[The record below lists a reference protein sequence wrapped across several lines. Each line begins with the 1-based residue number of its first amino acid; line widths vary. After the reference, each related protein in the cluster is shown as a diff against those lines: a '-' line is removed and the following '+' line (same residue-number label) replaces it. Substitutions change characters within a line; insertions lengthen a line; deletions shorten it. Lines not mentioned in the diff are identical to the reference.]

1 MTPTRYGGPADQD
14 LAEIFA
20 NSYVNR
26 RIIRITATGRGAI
39 SMTHKAI
46 QQVFQRVDLSR
57 DDSDFTYFFDL
68 LLAAEALAKTVTL
81 GMVAAIGEDK
91 ERNRYRIEHALAR
104 SDGMG
109 DWGRAI
115 EDVLTGLASQYLVTS
130 AHPEQSELTRLCRDG
145 DWQYRSVSALKSA
158 LDGLGIES
166 EELPVKSDMKRWFR
180 LLSTLR
186 NKTRAHGATRSTSV
200 AQPAECL
207 RESLN
212 IFYENF
218 SLFKRSW
225 VYLHRNLSGKYRV
238 SLVCGDAT
246 PFEYLKREPTHVLKN
261 GLYIYW
267 DCPRGISLAE
277 SDSDLIDF
285 YFANGSF
292 SGKKY
297 ELLSYFTDNKRYG
310 DAQAFSIPPGTLPP
324 SETDGRGELIPRGNC
339 FSNAP
344 ESLVDYV
351 DRAALEGELLT
362 LLSDDKRPI
371 ITLRGRGG
379 IGKTSLALRILEDV
393 YLDQRYMTVVWLS
406 ARDVDLHMS
415 GPKPVR
421 PNVFSPDDMSK
432 LYAKL
437 VLSEETRA
445 EKGFNARQ
453 FFEGQLQK
461 SDSGPCLF
469 VFDNFETTQN
479 PLEVFT
485 WIDTYIRLPNKAL
498 ITTRLRD
505 FKGDYPV
512 DVSGMNRD
520 ESIKLINQVSAQLG
534 IARHLTS
541 TYVEDLI
548 DQSEG
553 HPYVIK
559 ILLGEVA
566 KTGAAGN
573 IPRLVAGS
581 DEILTAL
588 FERTYASLT
597 PCAQRAFLTLSAW
610 NSLVPRLALE
620 AVLIRSTGERQQVE
634 SGIEA
639 LINYSLVEVNIAPAD
654 NQEFLSLPL
663 VASVFGK
670 KKLNISPQKMSILSD
685 AEILQMLGPTRRDG
699 IQLGLAKRVERFV
712 SAIAKRCES
721 GESYEKYEPI
731 IEMICR
737 NYPQGWLVLARWH
750 LEVGSED
757 GLKKARSELGRFLEN
772 EPDGAEV
779 ADAWRMLAFVCH
791 RLGDT
796 LGEVHAFVE
805 RAQLSEIPFFD
816 VSNTANRLNQF
827 LRDKGLELDT
837 HEKQAL
843 AQRLATV
850 MENRREEADSDDFSR
865 MAWLAIHQGLEGDA
879 QKYTAAGLE
888 KDPDNYHCG
897 RLARRLGLSE

>member
-1 MTPTRYGGPADQD
+1 
-14 LAEIFA
+14 
-20 NSYVNR
+20 
-26 RIIRITATGRGAI
+26 
-39 SMTHKAI
+39 MTHKAI
-46 QQVFQRVDLSR
+46 QQVFQRVDLSK

-81 GMVAAIGEDK
+81 GMVSAISEDK
-91 ERNRYRIEHALAR
+91 ERNKYRVEHALAR
-104 SDGMG
+104 ADGMG

-130 AHPEQSELTRLCRDG
+130 AHPEQSELTKLCREG
-145 DWQYRSVSALKSA
+145 DWQYQSVSAMKCA
-158 LDGLGIES
+158 LDELGIES
-166 EELPVKSDMKRWFR
+166 EDLPVKSDMKRWFR

-186 NKTRAHGATRSTSV
+186 NKTRAHGATKSSGVGRS
-200 AQPAECL
+200 AEYL
-207 RESLN
+207 RKSLEA
-212 IFYENF
+212 FSENF

-238 SLVCGDAT
+238 SSIAGDPS
-246 PFEYLKREPTHVLKN
+246 PFEYLKKESTHVLQN
-261 GLYIYW
+261 GIYIYW
-267 DCPRGISLAE
+267 DYPRLVSLAE
-277 SDSDLIDF
+277 SDPELTDF

-310 DAQAFSIPPGTLPP
+310 DTQAFSVPPGTLPA
-324 SETDGRGELIPRGNC
+324 SETDGRWELIPRGNC

-344 ESLVDYV
+344 ESLSGYV
-351 DRAALEGELLT
+351 DRNELETELLS
-362 LLSDDKRPI
+362 LLLDDKRPI

-379 IGKTSLALRILEDV
+379 IGKTSLALRVLEDI
-393 YLDQRYMTVVWLS
+393 YLDHRYMTVVWLS

-421 PNVFSPDDMSK
+421 PNVVSPEDMSR
-432 LYAKL
+432 LYARL

-445 EKGFNARQ
+445 TKGFNARQ
-453 FFEGQLQK
+453 FLEEQLQK
-461 SDSGPCLF
+461 CDSGPCLF

-498 ITTRLRD
+498 VTTRLRD
-505 FKGDYPV
+505 FKGDYPI
-512 DVSGMNRD
+512 DVNGMNRD
-520 ESIKLINQVSAQLG
+520 ESSKLINQVSAQLG
-534 IARHLTS
+534 ITHHLTPS
-541 TYVEDLI
+541 YVEDLI
-548 DQSEG
+548 TQSEG

-566 KTGAAGN
+566 KTGVAGN

-634 SGIEA
+634 SGIDA
-639 LINYSLVEVNIAPAD
+639 LLNYSLAEAHTAPAD

-670 KKLNISPQKMSILSD
+670 KKLNINPQKPSILSD
-685 AEILQMLGPTRRDG
+685 SEILQMLGPIRRDG
-699 IQLGLAKRVERFV
+699 MQLGLAKRVERFV
-712 SAIAKRCES
+712 AAIAKRCES
-721 GESYEKYEPI
+721 GDSYDNYEAI

-737 NYPQGWLVLARWH
+737 NYPAGWLVLARWH
-750 LEVGSED
+750 LELGSED
-757 GLKKARSELGRFLEN
+757 GLQKAKSELVRFLEN
-772 EPDGAEV
+772 EPDGAQV
-779 ADAWRMLAFVCH
+779 ADAWRTLAFVCH

-805 RAQLSEIPFFD
+805 RAQLSEVPFYD

-827 LRDKGLELDT
+827 LRDRGFEIDT
-837 HEKQAL
+837 YEKQAL
-843 AQRLATV
+843 AQRLAMV
-850 MENRREEADSDDFSR
+850 MENRQEEADANDFSR

-879 QKYTAAGLE
+879 QKYTSAGLE
-888 KDPDNYHCG
+888 KDPENYHC
-897 RLARRLGLSE
+897 RKLAGRLGLSD

>member
-1 MTPTRYGGPADQD
+1 M
-14 LAEIFA
+14 
-20 NSYVNR
+20 N
-26 RIIRITATGRGAI
+26 
-39 SMTHKAI
+39 HKAI
-46 QQVFQRVDLSR
+46 QQVLQRVALSK
-57 DDSDFTYFFDL
+57 DDSDFTYFFNL

-81 GMVAAIGEDK
+81 GMVAAIAEDK
-91 ERNRYRIEHALAR
+91 ERNRYRIEHTLVRA
-104 SDGMG
+104 DGMG

-115 EDVLTGLASQYLVTS
+115 EDVLTGLASQYLVTN
-130 AHPEQSELTRLCRDG
+130 AHTEQSELTRLCRDG
-145 DWQYRSVSALKSA
+145 DWQYASVLAMKRA
-158 LDGLGIES
+158 LDGLGIEC

-186 NKTRAHGATRSTSV
+186 NKTRAHGATKAATV
-200 AQPAECL
+200 GLPAEYL
-207 RESLN
+207 KESLE

-238 SLVCGDAT
+238 SSISGDPS
-246 PFEYLKREPTHVLKN
+246 PFEYLKRESTHTLQN
-261 GLYIYW
+261 GIYIYW
-267 DCPRGISLAE
+267 DAPRIVSLAE
-277 SDSDLIDF
+277 SDPDLTDF

-292 SGKKY
+292 FGKKY
-297 ELLSYFTDNKRYG
+297 ELLSYFTDNKKYG
-310 DAQAFSIPPGTLPP
+310 DAQTFSVPPGTLPA

-351 DRAALEGELLT
+351 NRPDLERELLT
-362 LLSDDKRPI
+362 LLTDDKRPI

-379 IGKTSLALRILEDV
+379 IGKTSLALRVLEDV
-393 YLDQRYMTVVWLS
+393 YLGQRYMTVVWLS
-406 ARDVDLHMS
+406 ARDVDLHMT

-421 PNVFSPDDMSK
+421 PNVVSPEDMGK
-432 LYAKL
+432 LYARL
-437 VLSEETRA
+437 VLSDEARTA
-445 EKGFNARQ
+445 KGFSARQ
-453 FFEGQLQK
+453 FLEGQLQNA
-461 SDSGPCLF
+461 DSGPCLF

-512 DVSGMNRD
+512 EVSGMNRD
-520 ESIKLINQVSAQLG
+520 EAITLINQVAGHLG
-534 IARHLTS
+534 ISQHLTS
-541 TYVEDLI
+541 SYVEDLI

-566 KTGAAGN
+566 KTGSAGN

-639 LINYSLVEVNIAPAD
+639 LLNYSLAEAHVASAD

-685 AEILQMLGPTRRDG
+685 VDILQMLGPSRRDG
-699 IQLGLAKRVERFV
+699 LQLGLAKRVERFV
-712 SAIAKRCES
+712 AAIAKRCES
-721 GESYEKYEPI
+721 GESYENYESI

-737 NYPQGWLVLARWH
+737 NYPAGWLVLARWH

-757 GLKKARSELGRFLEN
+757 GLKKARSELIRFLEN
-772 EPDGAEV
+772 EPNGPHV

-805 RAQLSEIPFFD
+805 RAQLSEVSFFD

-827 LRDKGLELDT
+827 LRDRGLELDY

-850 MENRREEADSDDFSR
+850 MENRKEEADADDYSR
-865 MAWLAIHQGLEGDA
+865 MAWLAIHQGLDGDA
-879 QKYTAAGLE
+879 QRYAAAGLE
-888 KDPDNYHCG
+888 KDPENYHC
-897 RLARRLGLSE
+897 RKLAGRLGLPE

>member
-1 MTPTRYGGPADQD
+1 MS
-14 LAEIFA
+14 
-20 NSYVNR
+20 N
-26 RIIRITATGRGAI
+26 
-39 SMTHKAI
+39 KAI
-46 QQVFQRVDLSR
+46 EQVMQRVALSK
-57 DDSDFTYFFDL
+57 DDSDFTYFFNL
-68 LLAAEALAKTVTL
+68 LLAAEALAKIVTL
-81 GMVAAIGEDK
+81 GMVSAIVDDK
-91 ERNRYRIEHALAR
+91 ERHRYRIEHSLAR
-104 SDGMG
+104 ADGMG

-115 EDVLTGLASQYLVTS
+115 EDVLTGLASQYLVTD
-130 AHPEQSELTRLCRDG
+130 AHVEQSELTRLCREG
-145 DWQYRSVSALKSA
+145 DWQYASVSALKCA
-158 LDGLGIES
+158 LDALGIES

-186 NKTRAHGATRSTSV
+186 NKTRAHGATRSSDV
-200 AQPAECL
+200 GRPAEL
-207 RESLN
+207 LKESLE

-218 SLFKRSW
+218 SLFKRPW
-225 VYLHRNLSGKYRV
+225 AYIQRNLSGKYRV
-238 SLVCGDAT
+238 SLISESSND
-246 PFEYLKREPTHVLKN
+246 FDHLRRESTHLLQN
-261 GLYIYW
+261 GVYINW
-267 DCPRGISLAE
+267 DIPRFVSLIE
-277 SDSDLIDF
+277 SDPDLTDF

-297 ELLSYFTDNKRYG
+297 ELLSYLTDNKKHG
-310 DAQAFSIPPGTLPP
+310 DALMFSLPPGTLPA

-344 ESLVDYV
+344 EALIDYV
-351 DRAALEGELLT
+351 PRTVLERELLS
-362 LLSDDKRPI
+362 LLLDDKRPI
-371 ITLRGRGG
+371 VTLRGKGG
-379 IGKTSLALRILEDV
+379 IGKTSLALRVLEDV
-393 YLDQRYMTVVWLS
+393 YQNDRYMTVVWLS

-421 PNVFSPDDMSK
+421 PAVISPEDMGR

-437 VLSEETRA
+437 VLSEGKTA
-445 EKGFNARQ
+445 EKGFNAQQ
-453 FFEGQLQK
+453 FLEEQLHA

-512 DVSGMNRD
+512 DVSGMHR
-520 ESIKLINQVSAQLG
+520 EEALALISQVAGQLG
-534 IARHLTS
+534 IAQHLTGS
-541 TYVEDLI
+541 YVEELI

-566 KTGAAGN
+566 RSGVAGN

-597 PCAQRAFLTLSAW
+597 PCAQRAFLTLSSW

-620 AVLIRSTGERQQVE
+620 AVLINSTGERQQVE

-639 LINYSLVEVNIAPAD
+639 LLNYSLAEAHVASSD
-654 NQEFLSLPL
+654 RQEYLSLPL

-670 KKLNISPQKMSILSD
+670 KKLNISPQRDSISSD
-685 AEILQMLGPTRRDG
+685 VEILQMLGPSRRDG
-699 IQLGLAKRVERFV
+699 IQIGLAKKVERFV
-712 SAIAKRCES
+712 ATIAKRCES
-721 GESYEKYEPI
+721 GESYEKYESI

-737 NYPQGWLVLARWH
+737 HYSAGWLFLARWH
-750 LEVGSED
+750 VELGTESALE
-757 GLKKARSELGRFLEN
+757 KAKSELTRFLEDDPN
-772 EPDGAEV
+772 GSQV
-779 ADAWRMLAFVCH
+779 ADAWRTLAYVCH

-805 RAQLSEIPFFD
+805 RAQLSEVPFFD
-816 VSNTANRLNQF
+816 VSSTANRLNQF
-827 LRDKGLELDT
+827 LRNPELDLDQ
-837 HEKQAL
+837 HERQAL
-843 AQRLATV
+843 AQRLSLV
-850 MENRREEADSDDFSR
+850 MAQRVEEAEADDFSR
-865 MAWLAIHQGLEGDA
+865 MAWLAIHRGSESDA
-879 QKYTAAGLE
+879 RAYTLAGLE
-888 KDPDNYHCG
+888 KDPENYHC
-897 RLARRLGLSE
+897 RKLASRLGLSD

>member
-1 MTPTRYGGPADQD
+1 
-14 LAEIFA
+14 
-20 NSYVNR
+20 
-26 RIIRITATGRGAI
+26 
-39 SMTHKAI
+39 MTHKALE
-46 QQVFQRVDLSR
+46 QVFERVALSK
-57 DDSDFTYFFDL
+57 DDSDFTYFFSL
-68 LLAAEALAKTVTL
+68 LLAAEALAKTVIL
-81 GMVAAIGEDK
+81 GMVSAIGDDK
-91 ERNRYRIEHALAR
+91 ERNKYRIEHALVRA
-104 SDGMG
+104 DGMG

-115 EDVLTGLASQYLVTS
+115 DDVLTGLASQYLVTS
-130 AHPEQSELTRLCRDG
+130 AHAEQSELTKLCREG
-145 DWQYRSVSALKSA
+145 DWQYKSVSALKFA
-158 LDGLGIES
+158 LDALSIEC
-166 EELPVKSDMKRWFR
+166 EEVPVKSDMKRWFR

-186 NKTRAHGATRSTSV
+186 NKTRGHGATKAASV
-200 AQPAECL
+200 GQPAEYL
-207 RESLN
+207 KQSLE
-212 IFYENF
+212 IFYDNF
-218 SLFKRSW
+218 SLFKRASA
-225 VYLHRNLSGKYRV
+225 YLHRNLSGKYRV
-238 SLVCGDAT
+238 SVISGE
-246 PFEYLKREPTHVLKN
+246 PSFFEHLKRESTHVLQN
-261 GLYIYW
+261 GIYVYW
-267 DCPRGISLAE
+267 DSHRIVTLAE
-277 SDSDLIDF
+277 SDPDLSDF

-297 ELLSYFTDNKRYG
+297 ELLSYSTDNKKYG
-310 DAQAFSIPPGTLPP
+310 DAQMFSLPPGTLPA
-324 SETDGRGELIPRGNC
+324 SETDGRGELVPKGNC

-351 DRAALEGELLT
+351 DRAELETELLS
-362 LLSDDKRPI
+362 LLIDDKRPI

-379 IGKTSLALRILEDV
+379 IGKTSLALRVLKDIYGVE
-393 YLDQRYMTVVWLS
+393 RYMTVVWLS

-415 GPKPVR
+415 GPKAVR
-421 PNVFSPDDMSK
+421 PNVVSPDDMSR
-432 LYAKL
+432 LYARL
-437 VLSEETRA
+437 VLSDDTRA
-445 EKGFNARQ
+445 AKGFNARQ
-453 FFEGQLQK
+453 FLEGQLQR

-512 DVSGMNRD
+512 DVLGMNRE
-520 ESIKLINQVSAQLG
+520 ESITLINQVSAQLG
-534 IARHLTS
+534 IARHLTAS
-541 TYVEDLI
+541 YIEDLI

-573 IPRLVAGS
+573 IQKLVAGS

-620 AVLIRSTGERQQVE
+620 AVLIKSTGERQQVE
-634 SGIEA
+634 SGIES
-639 LINYSLVEVNIAPAD
+639 LLNYSLAEAHIASSD
-654 NQEFLSLPL
+654 RQEFLSLPL

-670 KKLNISPQKMSILSD
+670 KKLNISPQKASVLSD
-685 AEILQMLGPTRRDG
+685 AEILQMLGPSRRDG

-712 SAIAKRCES
+712 AAIARRCEL
-721 GESYEKYEPI
+721 GEPYENYESI

-737 NYPQGWLVLARWH
+737 NYPAGWLVLARWH
-750 LEVGSED
+750 LELGSVDALQKAKTELVRYLESGLD
-757 GLKKARSELGRFLEN
+757 G
-772 EPDGAEV
+772 PHV
-779 ADAWRMLAFVCH
+779 ADAWRSLAFVYH

-805 RAQLSEIPFFD
+805 RAQLSEVPFFD

-827 LRDKGLELDT
+827 LRDRGLDFDS
-837 HEKQAL
+837 HEKQSL
-843 AQRLATV
+843 ARRLATV
-850 MENRREEADSDDFSR
+850 MESRVEEADADDFSR

-879 QKYTAAGLE
+879 QKYVMAGLE
-888 KDPDNYHCG
+888 KDSENYHC
-897 RLARRLGLSE
+897 RKLASRLGVSE